1 MKIGMKMKIKNFLF
15 LFLFCSIMLP
25 SGLAILFTHFFVR
38 HTIQEEFTE
47 NYMESISSEIRT
59 NFSLL
64 VFRLNNAYLQLMTS
78 RELYEICQTPS
89 AGSDQRE
96 EALHSVFYGL
106 LNRTSTVSMIDFI
119 DTEGNLYRFGANASD
134 FSEPDT
140 NFLSSLSRHKFLF
153 SEERQAVFCRTL
165 CRQKGQAVPDG

>member
-96 EALHSVFYGL
+96 EALHSVF
-106 LNRTSTVSMIDFI
+106 
-119 DTEGNLYRFGANASD
+119 
-134 FSEPDT
+134 
-140 NFLSSLSRHKFLF
+140 
-153 SEERQAVFCRTL
+153 
-165 CRQKGQAVPDG
+165 